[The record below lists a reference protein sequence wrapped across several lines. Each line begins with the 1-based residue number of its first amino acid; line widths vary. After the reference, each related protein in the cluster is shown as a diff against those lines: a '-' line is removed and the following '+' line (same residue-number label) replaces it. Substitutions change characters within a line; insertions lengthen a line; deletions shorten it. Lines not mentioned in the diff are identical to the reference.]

1 MKYWSPDGEH
11 ISKLTFEPQSGVLRG
26 TLSAQSGVIQADET
40 SASVLN
46 APEQDESL
54 GTIAGDQPDAIVGF
68 ASGELVSS
76 FRDCMK
82 RYGLIRRLSND
93 NSVANNTTIFTYF
106 DGWAYPTKRGD
117 TVFGDT
123 ALTTMMAY
131 VRLSYAGW
139 RGSIRKS
146 LVPITLA
153 NPAKTSLTVCR
164 AAINLTS
171 NSVST
176 LACNN
181 GVPGLKTSLPLYDSW
196 SGEAIATTQAD
207 SLVQFELPWYSI
219 QRFAFNYN
227 GGMTSGLGFRA
238 VLANTNS
245 SGTLQTYN
253 FVMDERESIG
263 EDFNLFFFLGVAPLW
278 YLA

>member
-1 MKYWSPDGEH
+1 
-11 ISKLTFEPQSGVLRG
+11 
-26 TLSAQSGVIQADET
+26 
-40 SASVLN
+40 
-46 APEQDESL
+46 
-54 GTIAGDQPDAIVGF
+54 
-68 ASGELVSS
+68 
-76 FRDCMK
+76 
-82 RYGLIRRLSND
+82 LSND

-139 RGSIRKS
+139 RVSIRKS